1 MVFGSQ
7 NYDAHEQVAFFHDI
21 ETGLKAVIAIHS
33 TALGPSAGG
42 CRMWSYANDD
52 QAVTDALR
60 LSRGMSFKNAMAG
73 LSFGGGKSVIIGD
86 SRRDKSEA
94 LLRAFARAVD
104 SLGGRYI
111 TAEDVGISENDIE
124 ILAGET
130 KFVSGRKQVGAAAG
144 GNPAPKTAFGVFQGM
159 RAAIEL
165 KLGRKDFQGLTVAV
179 QGVGQVGYH
188 LCRLLQKEGVQLV
201 VADVNADSVARAVQE
216 FGARSLPVDE
226 ILFAKADIVAPCALG
241 AILTKDSVARMQTTI
256 VAGAANNQLE
266 NDAVGEDLMNRGILY
281 APDYVVNA
289 GGIINVAMEYTG
301 GHDEKDAWTKIAHI
315 YDTTRMV
322 LERAM
327 KEERAP
333 SAVADE
339 MAKRLIA
346 DVRKAKVGSGAGASA
361 GKR

>member
-1 MVFGSQ
+1 MVFSAG
-7 NYDAHEQVAFFHDI
+7 NYDAHEQVTFFHDI
-21 ETGLKAVIAIHS
+21 ETGLKAIVAVHS
-33 TALGPSAGG
+33 TALGPAAGG
-42 CRMWSYANDD
+42 CRMWPYANDQ
-52 QAVTDALR
+52 QALTDALR

-73 LSFGGGKSVIIGD
+73 LSFGGGKSVIVGD
-86 SRRDKSEA
+86 SRRDKNEA
-94 LLRAFARAVD
+94 LLRAFGRAVD

-111 TAEDVGISENDIE
+111 TAEDVGISESDVE
-124 ILAGET
+124 VLAQET

-188 LCRLLQKEGVQLV
+188 LCRLLRKEGVQLI
-201 VADVNADSVARAVQE
+201 VADVNAESVARAVQE
-216 FGARSLPVDE
+216 FGARSVPADE
-226 ILFAKADIVAPCALG
+226 ILFAQADILAPCALG
-241 AILTKDSVARMQTTI
+241 AILTRSSVARLRTTI

-266 NDAVGEDLMNRGILY
+266 TDSVGEDLMNRGILY

-289 GGIINVAMEYTG
+289 GGIINVSLEYAG
-301 GHDEKDAWTKIAHI
+301 GHDEKDAWTKVARI

-327 KEERAP
+327 HEQRAP
-333 SAVADE
+333 NAVADE
-339 MAKRLIA
+339 MAKGLIA
-346 DVRKAKVGSGAGASA
+346 GARHAGAAGA